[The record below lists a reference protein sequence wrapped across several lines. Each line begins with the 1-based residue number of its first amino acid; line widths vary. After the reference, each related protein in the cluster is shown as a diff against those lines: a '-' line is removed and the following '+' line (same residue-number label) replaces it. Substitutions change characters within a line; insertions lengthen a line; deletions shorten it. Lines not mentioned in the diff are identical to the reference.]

1 MGTSQSHILKSG
13 PNWKDAKRSITDIA
27 KGNGDS
33 KANYK
38 SFISNFARAINNGRN
53 SMSKSS
59 SFGTAGA
66 RATRKFFSLLN
77 NIQTSSLSD
86 SLGFNDKQLESHQ
99 VSKEDFIDRILNYVA
114 GDNDA
119 SMDDPAAFCAMEKLL
134 NQILADCTSKEEI
147 EAKLN
152 NASEDEK
159 ISWIIDFESEYILE
173 YSGELFQSHI
183 FDKCDNP
190 ERVANE
196 IRNWLKPELSEIIN
210 DLLKDHHLSSV
221 EGQAILDKLTT
232 DIIEIWKQE

>member
-1 MGTSQSHILKSG
+1 MGTSQSHSLKSG
-13 PNWKDAKRSITDIA
+13 PNWKDAKRSISDIA

-53 SMSKSS
+53 IRNRSS
-59 SFGTAGA
+59 SFGTAGS
-66 RATRKFFSLLN
+66 RATRNFFSLLN
-77 NIQTSSLSD
+77 NIQASSLSD
-86 SLGFNDKQLESHQ
+86 ALGYNSEEV
-99 VSKEDFIDRILNYVA
+99 VSKEDFIDRMLSYVA

-119 SMDDPAAFCAMEKLL
+119 SMDDAAAFCAMEKLL
-134 NQILADCTSKEEI
+134 NQILADCASKEDI

-159 ISWIIDFESEYILE
+159 ISWIVNFESEYILE

-196 IRNWLKPELSEIIN
+196 IRNWLKPELSGIIN
-210 DLLKDHHLSSV
+210 NLLKDYRLSSQ
-221 EGQAILDKLTT
+221 EGRSILDNL
-232 DIIEIWKQE
+232 